1 MCVRGEGEG
10 VRGSMIAMHA
20 KLLGKVTRSMTG
32 GRGVRGGEGVCERG
46 GGGGERKHDR
56 NAREAFGTQV
66 ILKGRLTLS

>member
-1 MCVRGEGEG
+1 
-10 VRGSMIAMHA
+10 MHA

-56 NAREAFGTQV
+56 NAREAIGQGH
-66 ILKGRLTLS
+66 KEYDRGEGCEGG